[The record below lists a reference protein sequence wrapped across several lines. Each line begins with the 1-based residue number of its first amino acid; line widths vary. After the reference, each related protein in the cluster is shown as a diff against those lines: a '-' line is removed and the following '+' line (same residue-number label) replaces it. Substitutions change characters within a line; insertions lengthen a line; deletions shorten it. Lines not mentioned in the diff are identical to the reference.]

1 MIKTWVKAVTVWEPL
16 REAPQGVK
24 EISEAA
30 LRRTWDLLDM
40 EERERR
46 FLVQLPTQEI
56 EWMWVPLPG
65 CHYMSTQKV
74 EQFLGEIS
82 V

>member
-1 MIKTWVKAVTVWEPL
+1 M
-16 REAPQGVK
+16 
-24 EISEAA
+24 
-30 LRRTWDLLDM
+30 DM

-56 EWMWVPLPG
+56 EWKLVPLPG
-65 CHYMSTQKV
+65 CHYKSTQKV

-82 V
+82 VQCIRKYLRTLWGLHGIFLLG